1 MRIILDSPLKNMC
14 QLDLTC
20 DSIVGISKNFFDYAH
35 EAMKR
40 NPKNEFIKIAV
51 CIVRE
56 PENGNIAFDFTPNDN

>member
-1 MRIILDSPLKNMC
+1 MRIILDSPLKNMK

-35 EAMKR
+35 EALKL
-40 NPKNEFIKIAV
+40 NPKNEFIKIVV

-56 PENGNIAFDFTPNDN
+56 PLNGEIAFRFTPD